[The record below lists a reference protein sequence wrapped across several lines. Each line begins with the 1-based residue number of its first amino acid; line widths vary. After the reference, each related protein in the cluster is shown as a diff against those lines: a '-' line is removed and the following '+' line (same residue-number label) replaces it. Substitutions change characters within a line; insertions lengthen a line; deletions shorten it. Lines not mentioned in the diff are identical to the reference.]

1 MKPTIRL
8 YRFSVIVT
16 AQARYK
22 IHGEKVR
29 ATKTYGNVGA
39 EVTYAE
45 TDFFLATIG
54 SNRIYPV
61 NDGIIGET
69 AKRLFLY

>member
-45 TDFFLATIG
+45 TDFF
-54 SNRIYPV
+54 
-61 NDGIIGET
+61 
-69 AKRLFLY
+69 